1 MEDTH
6 AHTAL
11 TQGPRRGSYLARLVL
26 HVGHDALEAISR
38 AVGVVGTSVVEVG
51 DAGPLRANGLRG
63 EDNVDGESG
72 TAGALPAGAADPAGA
87 DLVEAT
93 GGVGGLV
100 AGEENDEGCYVV
112 GLEGLDHLLGHD
124 GAGHGSS
131 GVGGDGVD
139 VDVVLGTLTGKGAGE
154 TKDTA
159 FL

>member
-1 MEDTH
+1 
-6 AHTAL
+6 
-11 TQGPRRGSYLARLVL
+11 
-26 HVGHDALEAISR
+26 
-38 AVGVVGTSVVEVG
+38 VVCASVVEVD
-51 DAGPLRANGLRG
+51 DASPLRANGLRG
-63 EDNVDGESG
+63 EDDVDGEAG
-72 TAGALPAGAADPAGA
+72 TAGTLPAGAADPAGA
-87 DLVEAT
+87 DLVETA

-100 AGEENDEGCYVV
+100 AGEEDDERCYVV

-124 GAGHGSS
+124 GAGHGCS